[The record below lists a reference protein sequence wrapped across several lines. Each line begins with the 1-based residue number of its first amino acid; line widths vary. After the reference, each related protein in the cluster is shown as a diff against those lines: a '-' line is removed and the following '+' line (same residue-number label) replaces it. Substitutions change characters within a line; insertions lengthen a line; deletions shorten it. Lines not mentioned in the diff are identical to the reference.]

1 MLGRTEANDVIQLII
16 GAVFLLVGLPFLVR
30 GWIFTL
36 KPAHAVSLK
45 AKERNMRMGLETDMK
60 AWGRRVRRF
69 GTILVAIGIG
79 LSVWG
84 VSTLQS

>member
-1 MLGRTEANDVIQLII
+1 MIQLII
-16 GAVFLLVGLPFLVR
+16 GVVLLLVGLPFLVR

-36 KPAHAVSLK
+36 RPEHAVSVK

-79 LSVWG
+79 LAVWG
-84 VSTLQS
+84 VSSLQS